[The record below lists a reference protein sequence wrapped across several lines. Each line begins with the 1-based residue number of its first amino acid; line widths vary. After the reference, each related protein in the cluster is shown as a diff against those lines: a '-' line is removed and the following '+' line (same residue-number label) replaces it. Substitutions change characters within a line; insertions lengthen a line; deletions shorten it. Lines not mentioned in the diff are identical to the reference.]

1 MVADTIKSGSRVRR
15 RLLRVMAV
23 VLGLQLLAF
32 IATGVALFTIMNL
45 DLSRD
50 FYSAHRSIKSAQEL
64 LLPATLI
71 SGGAGFVI
79 VALATWLGFR
89 AAARRVSGPISRA
102 DALLQRLAHGDMTYA
117 AGVVSQRERSTLDDS
132 ADTLLASFRD
142 KIFEMQ
148 RLSKEVHNAVLA
160 LRYKATG
167 NEQLTLNELRQV
179 TGSID
184 LLCKQLSAVI
194 KWFET

>member
-1 MVADTIKSGSRVRR
+1 MVADKIESGSRVRR

-23 VLGLQLLAF
+23 VLGLQLVAFLA
-32 IATGVALFTIMNL
+32 AGAALFTIMNL

-71 SGGAGFVI
+71 SSGTGFVI

-89 AAARRVSGPISRA
+89 AAARRVSGPIGRA

-142 KIFEMQ
+142 KIIEMQ
-148 RLSKEVHNAVLA
+148 RLSREVHNAVLA

-167 NEQLTLNELRQV
+167 NEQLTLNELREV

-184 LLCKQLSAVI
+184 RLCKKLSAVI

>member
-1 MVADTIKSGSRVRR
+1 MADKIKSGSRVRR

-23 VLGLQLLAF
+23 VLGLQLVAFLA
-32 IATGVALFTIMNL
+32 AGAALFTIMNL

-50 FYSAHRSIKSAQEL
+50 FYSAHRSIKSAREL

-71 SGGAGFVI
+71 SSGAGFVI

-89 AAARRVSGPISRA
+89 AAARRVSGPIGRA

-142 KIFEMQ
+142 KIIEMQ
-148 RLSKEVHNAVLA
+148 RLSREVHNAVLA

-167 NEQLTLNELRQV
+167 NEQLTLNELREV

-184 LLCKQLSAVI
+184 RLCKKLSAVI